1 MEKEKSMHENDYDI
15 GMVITGHSHIIWH
28 IKRCINFSKQNTS
41 QPILLHT
48 K

>member
-15 GMVITGHSHIIWH
+15 GTLPYYLHIWQ
-28 IKRCINFSKQNTS
+28 IKRSINFSKQNTS
-41 QPILLHT
+41 QPFLLHT